1 MDSLRV
7 STMTQIAHIS
17 SAINLQLLYD
27 TIEIDPIK
35 IDPIEIDPIE
45 IDTIEIDPIKID
57 PLITY
62 VSLGSSS
69 KGTPK
74 KKSTKKRYFFN
85 QMTIHLTLDKTIN
98 MKLFNNGG
106 IQMTGLK
113 THTQGR
119 HAITR
124 FLQETKTYPPEIL
137 RDIFPTTTEP
147 VITDMKMVMINSD
160 FDIGYP
166 LHREA
171 LHRAIIQA
179 GLYSSFDTS
188 IYPGVNIKYY
198 YHPDKDEEP
207 DKEPDRKNAGVCQC
221 EGMCTGK
228 GTHGHCKKIT
238 IAAFKSG
245 KIIITGGQCDHHIK
259 TAYEFITKFIHER
272 QDQIKIID
280 TTIE

>member
-27 TIEIDPIK
+27 TIK
-35 IDPIEIDPIE
+35 IDPIEIDPIK
-45 IDTIEIDPIKID
+45 IDPIKID

-124 FLQETKTYPPEIL
+124 FLQETTTYPPEIL
-137 RDIFPTTTEP
+137 RKIFPTTTEP